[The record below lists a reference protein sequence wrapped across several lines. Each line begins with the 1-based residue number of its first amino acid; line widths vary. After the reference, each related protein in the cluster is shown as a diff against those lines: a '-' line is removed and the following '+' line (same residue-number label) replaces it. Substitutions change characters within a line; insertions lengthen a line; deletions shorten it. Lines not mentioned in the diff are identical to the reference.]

1 MKIQKTQHMS
11 KQTSLKSRTHHLSAF
26 LLLFSALSCSLTA
39 QAQAARAD
47 LVYVGTYTG
56 HGSQGI
62 YAYRFDTKTGQINR
76 IGLVAETENPTFL
89 AVHPSGHFLYA
100 VNEVDEFD
108 GKPSGA
114 VSAFAI
120 DPKSGAL
127 TLLNRVGSLGKGPAH
142 LSLDEKGHYLLV
154 ANYGGGSV
162 AVFPIGDD
170 GRIGPSTS
178 FMQHSGSGANPER
191 QAGPH
196 AHQIIVSPDN
206 RFALVADLGLD
217 KIVTYKFDPNQGTLS
232 PNYPPFVTMK
242 PGAGPRHAAFHPN
255 GRVSYVLNEL
265 TSTVDTF
272 SYDPRSGKMQEL
284 QTLPTLPKDFAGENT
299 DAEIVVDAKGKF
311 VYASSRGH
319 DSITVFAVDPKTGT
333 LSQVQDISSGGK
345 APRNFAIDKSGKWLF
360 AANQNSNNIVLFHVD
375 PNTGRLTPSRRVLDI
390 ASPVCVVFVPAAF
403 TQSHPR

>member
-1 MKIQKTQHMS
+1 M
-11 KQTSLKSRTHHLSAF
+11 QTSLKPSTHALIAF
-26 LLLFSALSCSLTA
+26 LICLGVSFYSPTS
-39 QAQAARAD
+39 QAQSGAND

-62 YAYRFDTKTGQINR
+62 YAYRLDPETGQTTA

-89 AVHPSGHFLYA
+89 AVHPSGRYLYA
-100 VNEVDEFD
+100 VNEVDEFE

-114 VSAFAI
+114 VSAFSI
-120 DPKSGAL
+120 DRKSGAL
-127 TLLNRVGSLGKGPAH
+127 MLLNRVPSLGKGPAH
-142 LSLDEKGHYLLV
+142 LSLDQTGKYLLV

-170 GRIGPSTS
+170 GRIGTSTA
-178 FMQHSGSGANPER
+178 FVQHSGSGANPER

-217 KIVTYKFDPNQGTLS
+217 EVLVYKFDAKQGTLS
-232 PNYPPFVTMK
+232 PNNPQYAKTE
-242 PGAGPRHAAFHPN
+242 PGAGPRHVAFPPN
-255 GRVSYVLNEL
+255 GRTVYVLNEL

-272 SYDPRSGKMQEL
+272 SYDTRSGKVQESQNL
-284 QTLPTLPKDFAGENT
+284 STLPKEFTGKNT

-311 VYASSRGH
+311 LYASSRGH
-319 DSITVFAVDPKTGT
+319 DSIAVFAINPKTGT

-345 APRNFAIDKSGKWLF
+345 APRNFAIDPTGKWLF
-360 AANQNSNNIVLFHVD
+360 AANQNSNSIVLFQVD
-375 PNTGRLTPSRRVLDI
+375 PSTGQLSQTQQVLDT
-390 ASPVCVVFVPAAF
+390 AAPVCLVFV
-403 TQSHPR
+403 TQNHPR

>member
-1 MKIQKTQHMS
+1 MFTS
-11 KQTSLKSRTHHLSAF
+11 KQTSLKPTSHNLIAF
-26 LLLFSALSCSLTA
+26 LLLLCSLTA
-39 QAQAARAD
+39 QAQAGRTD

-62 YAYRFDTKTGQINR
+62 YAYRFDPETGQSTA

-89 AVHPSGHFLYA
+89 AVHPSGRFLYA
-100 VNEVDEFD
+100 VNEVDAYE

-120 DPKSGAL
+120 DRKSGAL

-142 LSLDEKGHYLLV
+142 LSIDKTGKYLLV

-170 GRIGPSTS
+170 GRIGTSTS
-178 FMQHSGSGANPER
+178 LVQHSGSGPNPER

-196 AHQIIVSPDN
+196 AHQIIVSSDD

-217 KIVTYKFDPNQGTLS
+217 KVLVYKFDAKQGTLS
-232 PNYPPFVTMK
+232 PNNPPFVTTE

-255 GRVSYVLNEL
+255 GKTLYVLNEL

-272 SYDPRSGKMQEL
+272 LYDPRNGKMQEL
-284 QTLPTLPKDFAGENT
+284 HSLSTLPKDFTGKNT
-299 DAEIVVDAKGKF
+299 DAEIVVDTKGRF
-311 VYASSRGH
+311 VYASNRGH
-319 DSITVFAVDPKTGT
+319 DSITVFAVDPRTGT
-333 LSQVQDISSGGK
+333 LSLVQDISSGGK
-345 APRNFAIDKSGKWLF
+345 APRNFTIDPSGKWLF
-360 AANQNSNNIVLFHVD
+360 AANQNSNNIVLFQVD
-375 PNTGRLTPSRRVLDI
+375 PNTGQLSPTQHVLDT
-390 ASPVCVVFVPAAF
+390 AAPVCVVFVPPVL
-403 TQSHPR
+403 TQNRRR